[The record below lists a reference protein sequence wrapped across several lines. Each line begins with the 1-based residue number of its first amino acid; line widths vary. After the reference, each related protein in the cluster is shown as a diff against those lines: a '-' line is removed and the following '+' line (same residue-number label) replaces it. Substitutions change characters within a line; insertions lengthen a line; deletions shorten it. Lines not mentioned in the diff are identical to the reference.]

1 MKYLVT
7 GGSGF
12 IGSHLVDALFVDGH
26 VVRILDNLSTG
37 ILTYKPPGVEFI
49 HGDITEP
56 EIVAEAMD
64 GMDGCFHLAA
74 VASVERGNLDW
85 VGSHRTNITGTVT
98 IFDTARKAASPIPVV
113 YASSAAVYGENPDT
127 LSEDATPRPVSAYG
141 ADKLGC
147 ELHGFVASRV
157 HGVPNCGLRFF
168 NVYGPRQDPRS
179 PYSGVITIFSNRLK
193 EGRDITIN
201 GDGYHTRDFIYV
213 GDVVNA
219 LRAAMKYCSANG
231 NMSDVF
237 NVCTGVETNIMDLA
251 EEIAVSL
258 RERPVIHYGPP
269 RPGDPRR
276 SIGCPD
282 KAHRLLGFRALTT
295 LMSGLERTLR
305 EKVSRNTVWQAD
317 RAGAPR
323 CSTAPA
329 PQSSIA
335 RV

>member
-7 GGSGF
+7 GGCGF
-12 IGSHLVDALFVDGH
+12 IGSHLVDALSADGH

-37 ILTYKPPGVEFI
+37 TPTYKPPGVEFI
-49 HGDITEP
+49 HGDITES
-56 EIVAEAMD
+56 EIVADAMD

-98 IFDTARKAASPIPVV
+98 IFDTARKADPPTPVV
-113 YASSAAVYGENPDT
+113 YASSAAVYGENADT

-141 ADKLGC
+141 ADKLAC
-147 ELHGFVASRV
+147 ELHGFVARRV

-201 GDGYHTRDFIYV
+201 GDGYYTRDFIYV

-219 LRAAMKYCSANG
+219 LRIAMKHCSTNG
-231 NMSDVF
+231 MSDVF
-237 NVCTGVETNIMDLA
+237 NVCTGVETNIIDLA
-251 EEIAVSL
+251 TEIAISL
-258 RERPVIHYGPP
+258 RQRPMIHHGPP

-276 SIGCPD
+276 SLGCPD
-282 KAHRLLGFRALTT
+282 KAYRLLGFRASTT
-295 LMSGLERTLR
+295 LMSGLERTL
-305 EKVSRNTVWQAD
+305 SA
-317 RAGAPR
+317 
-323 CSTAPA
+323 
-329 PQSSIA
+329 SIL
-335 RV
+335 V